1 VKIMNTVTKRVGLL
15 VAGLVA
21 SAAAQAGQGDWVTR
35 VRATWLEYDNGQN
48 SLPVLVKAD
57 SLLIPEI
64 DFSYYLTDNV
74 SAELVLTYPQK
85 VDITVNGADAGSVK
99 ALPPTLLAQ
108 YHFGA
113 ADAAFSP
120 YVGAGLNLT
129 LFSSRGVLGGGANIS
144 KSSVGIAGQIGA
156 DFALSGAWSLN
167 VDLKYIG
174 MNTDVYVGGNKAGK
188 LDLNP
193 WVASIGFGYRFQP

>member
-1 VKIMNTVTKRVGLL
+1 MNTLSKRVGLL
-15 VAGLVA
+15 VAGLVTA
-21 SAAAQAGQGDWVTR
+21 AAAQAGQGDWVTR
-35 VRATWLEYDNGQN
+35 VRATYLHFDNGQN
-48 SLPVLVKAD
+48 SLPVKVEAD
-57 SLLIPEI
+57 SRVIPEI

-74 SAELVLTYPQK
+74 STELVLTYPQK
-85 VDITVNGADAGSVK
+85 VDIAVNNTGAGSVK

-129 LFSSRGVLGGGANIS
+129 LFGSRSVLAGGAHIS
-144 KSSVGIAGQIGA
+144 KSSVGVAGQIGA
-156 DFALSGAWSLN
+156 DMALSGAWSLN
-167 VDLKYIG
+167 VDLKYIT
-174 MNTDVYVGGNKAGK
+174 MNTNVYVGSTKAGK

-193 WVASIGFGYRFQP
+193 WVASVGIGYKF

>member
-1 VKIMNTVTKRVGLL
+1 MNTVTKRVGLM
-15 VAGLVA
+15 VVGLGMA
-21 SAAAQAGQGDWVTR
+21 AAAQAGQGDLVTR
-35 VRATWLEYDNGQN
+35 VRATYLSYDNGQN
-48 SLPVLVKAD
+48 SLPVTVKAKD
-57 SLLIPEI
+57 LWIPEV

-85 VDITVNGADAGSVK
+85 VDITVNGSDAGSVT

-113 ADAAFSP
+113 SDGAFVP

-129 LFSSRGVLGGGANIS
+129 LFGSRSVLAGGAHIS
-144 KSSVGIAGQIGA
+144 KSSVGVAAQVGA
-156 DFALSGAWSLN
+156 DFALSGAWSMN

-174 MNTDVYVGGNKAGK
+174 MTTDVYVGSTKAGK

-193 WVASIGFGYRFQP
+193 WVASIGIGYRF

>member
-1 VKIMNTVTKRVGLL
+1 MNTVSKRVGLL
-15 VAGLVA
+15 VAGLVTA
-21 SAAAQAGQGDWVTR
+21 AAAQAGQGDWVTR
-35 VRATWLEYDNGQN
+35 VRATYLHFDNGQN
-48 SLPVLVKAD
+48 SLPVKVEAD
-57 SLLIPEI
+57 SRVIPEI

-74 SAELVLTYPQK
+74 STELVLTYPQK
-85 VDITVNGADAGSVK
+85 VDIAVNNTGAGSVK

-129 LFSSRGVLGGGANIS
+129 LFSSRSVLNGGAHIS
-144 KSSVGIAGQIGA
+144 KSSVGVAGQIGA
-156 DFALSGAWSLN
+156 DMALSGAWSLN
-167 VDLKYIG
+167 VDLKYIT
-174 MNTDVYVGGNKAGK
+174 MNTNVYVGSTKAGK

-193 WVASIGFGYRFQP
+193 WVASVGIGYKF